1 MRVTSTASALPL
13 TQARLITPWA
23 PWVIRKRLSIP
34 GPSATRL
41 RILPLA
47 LPLILRLILAE
58 AIPQHMPEPI
68 RQHTVEDIL

>member
-1 MRVTSTASALPL
+1 LPL
-13 TQARLITPWA
+13 TQARLITPRA

-41 RILPLA
+41 R
-47 LPLILRLILAE
+47 ILRLILAE